1 MNSYLWYAGILAVLF
16 LLVWILSVR
25 TCILRNVVFSAN
37 AFHVVANENGQTQ
50 PQAAF
55 SWSRVQFAF
64 WTIVIIGSAIY
75 VWIVKCGCSTNAIS
89 MALDP
94 VNLALLGVS
103 IATTTI
109 AKAIDGSQQSQPTAS
124 TTGAQ
129 QNQPSQGFLTDILSD
144 ETGVSIHRLQ
154 NVLWTGV
161 VGYIYI
167 SHVFQKC
174 AMPDN
179 TVISATMIGLM
190 GLSSAGY
197 LGVKANENNAP
208 PVKPSIAYNP
218 STNNFAVGAPIVP
231 LTPVSTGGTFTS
243 YSISPLIGN
252 GLIFNSSTGVISG
265 QPVGPIGPVTYTIT
279 ATGTGGTST
288 ATVTISAH

>member
-1 MNSYLWYAGILAVLF
+1 M
-16 LLVWILSVR
+16 
-25 TCILRNVVFSAN
+25 T
-37 AFHVVANENGQTQ
+37 
-50 PQAAF
+50 
-55 SWSRVQFAF
+55 
-64 WTIVIIGSAIY
+64 
-75 VWIVKCGCSTNAIS
+75 
-89 MALDP
+89 LDP

-109 AKAIDGSQQSQPTAS
+109 AKAIDGSQQSQPSAA
-124 TTGAQ
+124 TTSAQ

-154 NVLWTGV
+154 NVLWTAV

-179 TVISATMIGLM
+179 SVISATMIGLM

-208 PVKPSIAYNP
+208 ASKPSIAYNP
-218 STNNFAVGAPIVP
+218 STNTFTVGSPITS

-243 YSISPLIGN
+243 YAINPPLAN
-252 GLIFNSSTGVISG
+252 GLLFNSTTGVISG
-265 QPVGPIGPVTYTIT
+265 QPAGPMGPTTYTIT
-279 ATGTGGTST
+279 ATGTSGTST
-288 ATVTISAH
+288 ATITITVSMP